1 MNKYV
6 AEKSNLVF
14 FGFDNMDSAILHNKG
29 KMIPEKILFPLKNT
43 EFEGKQFWIPNE
55 PEEFLT
61 YIYKDIWEFPDDT
74 GIIKH
79 NLASEGQE
87 V

>member
-1 MNKYV
+1 MGA
-6 AEKSNLVF
+6 AELYS
-14 FGFDNMDSAILHNKG
+14 KG
-29 KMIPEKILFPLKNT
+29 KFIPEKVLFPLKKI
-43 EFEGKQFWIPNE
+43 EFEGRQFLIPNE

-79 NLASEGQE
+79 NLASEE
-87 V
+87 

>member
-1 MNKYV
+1 M
-6 AEKSNLVF
+6 
-14 FGFDNMDSAILHNKG
+14 
-29 KMIPEKILFPLKNT
+29 
-43 EFEGKQFWIPNE
+43 PNE